1 MLPAPRPI
9 KTNKIP
15 GKMIG
20 PVLQII
26 EFHRIF
32 ANAFGEMQ
40 FGSGLRLGSFYRL
53 RSKISHFVPVLE
65 YDRTDERNLTLGD
78 MEQVLYSNSSNAT
91 FCDMLFYYVQALR
104 YCHENEVNEAEV
116 GPGKAATSFESKKSS
131 KLPQSPK
138 L

>member
-1 MLPAPRPI
+1 MNFMLPAPKPI

-40 FGSGLRLGSFYRL
+40 FGSGLR
-53 RSKISHFVPVLE
+53 
-65 YDRTDERNLTLGD
+65 NLTLGD

-104 YCHENEVNEAEV
+104 YCHENEINEAEV
-116 GPGKAATSFESKKSS
+116 GPGMVSTLIESKMCS
-131 KLPQSPK
+131 KLPPWSELK
-138 L
+138 NRTSDVLFFLT